1 MLKEWIDRFWKVSLI
16 KRNRMLLLVGMISI
30 IVFVITGCSDNLSKV
45 LDIRGTAKDNEI
57 SFVSDIGV
65 AALDNEIV
73 NADNIAAIY
82 RDSY

>member
-1 MLKEWIDRFWKVSLI
+1 MVVLKEWIDRFWKVSLI

-57 SFVSDIGV
+57 S
-65 AALDNEIV
+65 L
-73 NADNIAAIY
+73 Y
-82 RDSY
+82 RILELRRWTMKL

>member
-1 MLKEWIDRFWKVSLI
+1 MGEEMVVLKEWIDRFWKVSLI

-57 SFVSDIGV
+57 SFCIGYWSCGV
-65 AALDNEIV
+65 GQ
-73 NADNIAAIY
+73 
-82 RDSY
+82 